1 MKNIFTGS
9 KSIRFYL
16 FSFLLAGTAPLSAQ
30 TIYPETQPVLTSRW
44 TPNKGVNVIRSLDYY
59 NQGLR
64 VAFTGPF
71 DLSIGGVVASGY
83 CLEWGESHTMN
94 ATMYHTP
101 EILEEASYTG
111 VGNTMTYA
119 AAADDIRRIISA
131 YMATSQTKEDSAALQ
146 IAIWDVM
153 GDNGLSTVNPMD
165 NGSFKAKFDWLN
177 WAHKGVTERV
187 AAKAT
192 SFIQNRANYN
202 PYQSITFFHN
212 EDTQYRGQDFFV
224 INPEGSESPWKER
237 TTSVPE
243 PSSAMLIVLGMV
255 GCFLRRR

>member
-1 MKNIFTGS
+1 MGRS
-9 KSIRFYL
+9 MRFCVL
-16 FSFLLAGTAPLSAQ
+16 SFLLAGIAPLSAQ
-30 TIYPETQPVLTSRW
+30 NIYPETQAVRTKSW
-44 TPNKGVNVIRSLDYY
+44 TANKGVNIIRSLDYY

-64 VAFTGPF
+64 VAFTGPI
-71 DLSIGGVVASGY
+71 DLSIGGIVASGY

-111 VGNTMTYA
+111 TGNTMTYA
-119 AAADDIRRIISA
+119 AASDDIRRIIGA

-146 IAIWDVM
+146 IALWDVL
-153 GDNGLSTVNPMD
+153 GDNGLSTLNPMD
-165 NGSFKAKFDWLN
+165 TGAFKAKFDWLN
-177 WAHKGVTERV
+177 WAQKGVTERV

-192 SFIQNRANYN
+192 SFIQNRANYD

-224 INPEGSESPWKER
+224 INPEGSESPWKEH
-237 TTSVPE
+237 TTSTPE
-243 PSSAMLIVLGMV
+243 PSSVMLLALGMV
-255 GCFLRRR
+255 GFCLRRRR